1 MSIAITPAAETFM
14 RRMVRFSNGTT
25 TSGFRLIVSMG
36 GCAGFLTRFTVEA
49 IAQPDDTTIDVNGL
63 SVFLPSDTNKL
74 LTGATIDCN
83 DSGLTIVN
91 PNVRDCG
98 CGSSNA
104 GRGGRH
110 AAVSVAAILRMR

>member
-14 RRMVRFSNGTT
+14 RRMVRFSGGTAK
-25 TSGFRLIVSMG
+25 SGFRLIVSMG
-36 GCAGFLTRFTVEA
+36 GCAGFSTQFTVEP
-49 IAQPDDTTIDVNGL
+49 IAQPGDTTIELNGL
-63 SVFLPSDTNKL
+63 SVFLPLDTNKL

-83 DSGLTIVN
+83 DNGLAIVN

-98 CGSSNA
+98 CGSNNA

-110 AAVSVAAILRMR
+110 ATVSLAAILRKR